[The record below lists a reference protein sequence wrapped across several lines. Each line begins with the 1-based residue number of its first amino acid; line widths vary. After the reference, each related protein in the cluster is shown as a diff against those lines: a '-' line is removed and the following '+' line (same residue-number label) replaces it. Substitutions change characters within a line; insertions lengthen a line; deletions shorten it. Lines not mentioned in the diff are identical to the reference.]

1 MDIIMII
8 TTIVYFMFAAV
19 SPIYARNLLENALID
34 IDSIHYDDFV
44 NTEKRMPMTEN
55 IRWQRFCGDEPAW
68 QDYTGMAA
76 QRRNGK
82 EVRK

>member
-8 TTIVYFMFAAV
+8 ATVFYSMFAAV
-19 SPIYARNLLENALID
+19 SPIYARNLVENALID
-34 IDSIHYDDFV
+34 VDCLHYDELDSA
-44 NTEKRMPMTEN
+44 EKRMAMQEN